1 MSKTH
6 VIRIER
12 EGHATR
18 WVKRVARGTAAECVV
33 TFEPAQARRMT
44 PDTAQAHAQ
53 RLASTLRSHR
63 FDVAV
68 VPADGATGAAL

>member
-6 VIRIER
+6 VIRITR
-12 EGHATR
+12 DGHAPR

-33 TFEPAQARRMT
+33 TFEPTQARRMA

-53 RLASTLRSHR
+53 RLEGTLRSHC

-68 VPADGATGAAL
+68 VPADQAQP